1 MVWQECYNELKAKTL
16 CLSNMQS
23 SKDMIYY
30 TGLPSVSVFKHI
42 LELVVQNNPQLTK
55 CADLKSHTAEEQ
67 LFMVLV
73 RLRTGMATKEIART
87 FGISMATFSRVFS
100 SWILALERV
109 LINITSFPTLEEVQ
123 QNMSCILGGTRTH
136 GLF

>member
-1 MVWQECYNELKAKTL
+1 
-16 CLSNMQS
+16 MQS

-30 TGLPSVSVFKHI
+30 TGLPSVCVFKHI

-55 CADLKSHTAEEQ
+55 SADLKSHTAEEQ

-73 RLRTGMATKEIART
+73 RLRTGIATKEISRT

-109 LINITSFPTLEEVQ
+109 LINITSFPALQEVQ
-123 QNMSCILGGTRTH
+123 QNMSSPFEAVTEHTANFRH
-136 GLF
+136 N